1 MLLDM
6 LLCFSTYSLKENK
19 DITKNIQHQYP
30 GTDNEYHEFEIQSWR
45 EGRPFSTKSLL
56 TLPRNK
62 SMV

>member
-30 GTDNEYHEFEIQSWR
+30 GTDNEYHEFEIHGGKVVHSQ
-45 EGRPFSTKSLL
+45 
-56 TLPRNK
+56 RNLC
-62 SMV
+62 